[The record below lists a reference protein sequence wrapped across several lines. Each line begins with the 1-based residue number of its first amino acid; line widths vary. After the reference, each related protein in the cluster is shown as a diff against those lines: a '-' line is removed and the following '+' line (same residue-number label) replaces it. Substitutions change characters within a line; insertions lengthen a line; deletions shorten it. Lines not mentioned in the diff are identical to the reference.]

1 MNIRKFTALL
11 LIVAVSASLLTG
23 CKKEEE
29 TSETTTEP
37 VVTDTTETTE
47 TSETT
52 TETSV
57 EITYTADDLRKAGVN
72 ELNSVPILMYHRVYN
87 MKNSETKYTG
97 GNVDKDGYN
106 RTSEAFEKDLRSY
119 YEQGYRMMRLDD
131 YVDGKIDVAFGYTPL
146 ILTFDD
152 GINDVVLEGW
162 NDDGSP
168 KFEEGCAI
176 AVLEKIKAEFP
187 DYNVTATFFLNC
199 GLFNNKKEDDVKVIK
214 WLVDNGYDIGNHTYD
229 HKTLGKCDAA
239 EIEKQIG
246 SMYKLLDEIIPGRYV
261 NIVALP
267 YGSPETFPADK
278 PQYEKI
284 FAGTY
289 EGFSYTTKSSLLC
302 SWTRCYSPFVRDFDV
317 RRLRRIRGYDNNGK
331 DWDIEM
337 NFKQLNDGRRYISDG
352 NPNTIVFPS
361 SDNTKGD
368 WLKNTYGLQ
377 VITYDK

>member
-1 MNIRKFTALL
+1 M
-11 LIVAVSASLLTG
+11 
-23 CKKEEE
+23 
-29 TSETTTEP
+29 
-37 VVTDTTETTE
+37 
-47 TSETT
+47 
-52 TETSV
+52 
-57 EITYTADDLRKAGVN
+57 
-72 ELNSVPILMYHRVYN
+72 
-87 MKNSETKYTG
+87 
-97 GNVDKDGYN
+97 
-106 RTSEAFEKDLRSY
+106 
-119 YEQGYRMMRLDD
+119 
-131 YVDGKIDVAFGYTPL
+131 
-146 ILTFDD
+146 
-152 GINDVVLEGW
+152 
-162 NDDGSP
+162 
-168 KFEEGCAI
+168 
-176 AVLEKIKAEFP
+176 
-187 DYNVTATFFLNC
+187 
-199 GLFNNKKEDDVKVIK
+199 K

-229 HKTLGKCDAA
+229 HKTLGQCDAA

-289 EGFSYTTKSSLLC
+289 EGFSYTTKSLLLC

-361 SDNTKGD
+361 SDNSKGD
-368 WLKNTYGLQ
+368 WLKNTFGLQ